1 MDVISFTWGSTAH
14 GDHGRWPSK
23 EVHQY
28 LLLHSPEGHLPLP
41 LEERLDGPY
50 RLLDH
55 PIQVVERKTQQRC
68 QLAPYP
74 RFTGTHEPDQL
85 YMSHDP
91 AKDRTFAKMGMRIIP
106 VADART
112 TGQWMRVPW
121 YIYKADK
128 NWIPHLKQDV
138 EKVFAPATNK
148 LLKEGKAM
156 RWVLTDD
163 RGVNIGR
170 IAAFINPKTAY
181 TETQPTGGMGFFE
194 CINDQAAANLLLDT
208 ARDWLKAKGME
219 AMDGPI
225 NLGDR
230 NMFWGLLI
238 KNFSAPPI
246 YGTNYNPAYY
256 KELLENYGFQVY
268 FNQLFFLRSAQVPVS
283 PLFHRKYNQLVNDPA
298 FRMHDAR
305 GLSVERIA
313 EDFRKVYNDGWVD
326 HDNHKP
332 MEAAAA
338 VKLVKAMKPV
348 MDRRLIIFIR
358 YNERPVAMYI
368 SLPELNEIFKHVN
381 GDLDWWGKLKFLW
394 YKNTGAVKTMTGIVF
409 GVAKEYQGKGMEGA
423 LIAYG
428 EKHIVD
434 KKLYRDT
441 VLTWIG
447 DFNPR
452 MIKVCMNLGAENYR
466 TLATYRYLFDRNK
479 PFERHPIIEKK

>member
-1 MDVISFTWGSTAH
+1 M
-14 GDHGRWPSK
+14 
-23 EVHQY
+23 
-28 LLLHSPEGHLPLP
+28 
-41 LEERLDGPY
+41 ERP
-50 RLLDH
+50 
-55 PIQVVERKTQQRC
+55 
-68 QLAPYP
+68 
-74 RFTGTHEPDQL
+74 
-85 YMSHDP
+85 
-91 AKDRTFAKMGMRIIP
+91 KDRTFAMMAKQIVP
-106 VADART
+106 VADQRT
-112 TGQWMRVPW
+112 QEQWMRLPW
-121 YIYKADK
+121 SIYKDDK

-138 EKVFAPATNK
+138 AKVFDPEKNK
-148 LLKEGKAM
+148 LLKEGRAK
-156 RWVLTDD
+156 RWVLVDGG
-163 RGVNIGR
+163 RVIGR
-170 IAAFINPKTAY
+170 IAAFVNPRTAF
-181 TETQPTGGMGFFE
+181 TEKQPTGGMGFFE
-194 CINDQAAANLLLDT
+194 CVNEQAAADMLFDT
-208 ARDWLKAKGME
+208 ARDWLKEQGME

-238 KNFSAPPI
+238 KNFTSPPI
-246 YGTNYNPAYY
+246 YGTNYNPPYY
-256 KELLENYGFQVY
+256 QTLLENYGFQVY
-268 FNQLFFLRSAQVPVS
+268 FNQLFFLRSALVPAQ
-283 PLFHRKYNQLVNDPA
+283 PIFHRKYNQLANDPA

-313 EDFRKVYNDGWVD
+313 EDFRTVYNDGWVD

-338 VKLVKAMKPV
+338 LKIVKAMKPV
-348 MDRRLIIFIR
+348 MDPRLIIFIR

-368 SLPELNEIFKHVN
+368 SLPELNEIFKHLN
-381 GDLDWWGKLKFLW
+381 GDLNWWGKLKFLW
-394 YKNTGAVKTMTGIVF
+394 YKRTGAAKTMTGIVF

-423 LIAYG
+423 LIVYA

-452 MIKVCMNLGAENYR
+452 MIKVCENLGAENYR